1 MNDPQMTRYP
11 RLEAILSMKNL
22 PLKPMYSNRD
32 VAEIFGVTI
41 KTIQNYVAAG
51 KLHPRDLPGR
61 AKYLAQ
67 DLEDYIESSLKK
79 AA

>member
-11 RLEAILSMKNL
+11 RLEAILSMKKL

-32 VAEIFGVTI
+32 IAEIFGVSI

-51 KLHPRDLPGR
+51 ELPPRNLPGR
-61 AKYLAQ
+61 GKYLTQ
-67 DLEDYIESSLKK
+67 DIEDYIESSPKK